1 VIIGNAQEAP
11 GSAKF
16 IASSKLSI
24 GALRNA
30 TNLSLG
36 NTSMTVMLL
45 YTVLGVIASSER
57 KKNLWSTEE
66 VPSPVM

>member
-1 VIIGNAQEAP
+1 VIIGNVQEAP
-11 GSAKF
+11 GSAKC
-16 IASSKLSI
+16 IASSKLCI

-36 NTSMTVMLL
+36 NISMTVMLL
-45 YTVLGVIASSER
+45 YTVLGVIASSEG

-66 VPSPVM
+66 VLFPVT